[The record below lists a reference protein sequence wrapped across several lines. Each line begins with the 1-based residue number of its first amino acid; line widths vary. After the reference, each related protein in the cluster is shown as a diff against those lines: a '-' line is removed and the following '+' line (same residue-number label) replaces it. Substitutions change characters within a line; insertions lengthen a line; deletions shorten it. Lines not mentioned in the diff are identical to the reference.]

1 MLRYEDEALIDY
13 AWLTVEKLEFK
24 ILVMASV
31 LAMNNRAFLGT
42 IADITNYLGIANN
55 RSNKSK
61 INEALS
67 KLTRQGFIVRVN
79 DKENIIIALSYD
91 AKNNSKVISIQRT
104 WIDII
109 RQYNPSK
116 KDDRV
121 AWETILRVFIYLLG
135 NCGKGIIKYKQIASD
150 LSLSESTVKRAVK
163 ALCNIDFGNI
173 QVEKERVLDKKDIGN
188 RTIYQCLGTQF
199 TIMINF
205 DGLRLENNN
214 LDK

>member
-1 MLRYEDEALIDY
+1 MVRYEDEALIDY

-42 IADITNYLGIANN
+42 IEDITNYLGIANN

-67 KLTRQGFIVRVN
+67 KLTRQGFIVRIN
-79 DKENIIIALSYD
+79 DKSNIIIALSYD
-91 AKNNSKVISIQRT
+91 AKNNSKVIGIQRT

-109 RQYNPSK
+109 RKYNPSK

-135 NCGKGIIKYKQIASD
+135 NCGKGIIKYNQIASD
-150 LSLSESTVKRAVK
+150 LSVSESTIKRAVK

-173 QVEKERVLDKKDIGN
+173 AVDKERVLEKRVSNGKQF
-188 RTIYQCLGTQF
+188 YQCLGTQF
-199 TIMINF
+199 SIMINF
-205 DGLRLENNN
+205 EGLRLEDNN
-214 LDK
+214 LDS